1 LNALQTISMLVV
13 ARVALAAHR
22 RPPKPGRRMAGSIGV
37 GDMIGLGSVFYFLG
51 LTRLP
56 VSVAVGASNAYIVI
70 TVLLSVLVAHDV
82 LSRSKRLAV
91 ALTVVGVTLFAL
103 SAT

>member
-1 LNALQTISMLVV
+1 
-13 ARVALAAHR
+13 
-22 RPPKPGRRMAGSIGV
+22 MAGSIGV

-82 LSRSKRLAV
+82 LSWSKRLAV